1 MPRKL
6 LPPTVTGLKQKK
18 AKEPSKEEKLQQK
31 LAMIDEVA
39 MNFYKM

>member
-1 MPRKL
+1 MPRKV

-18 AKEPSKEEKLQQK
+18 TKEPTKEEKLQQR

-39 MNFYKM
+39 MNFYKL